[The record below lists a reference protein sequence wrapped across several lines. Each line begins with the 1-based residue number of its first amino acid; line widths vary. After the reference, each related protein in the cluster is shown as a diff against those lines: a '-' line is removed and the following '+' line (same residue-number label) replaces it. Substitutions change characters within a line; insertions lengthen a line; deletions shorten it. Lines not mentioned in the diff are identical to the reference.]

1 MKTIMDTLIRT
12 RIKIIFSSDG
22 DRVWGPWRRLNCSV
36 PEEFKNLGLNHFLHF
51 HQSSP
56 VDDTN
61 DNQIN
66 IQSLSALSCIMM
78 ITYGIKMSL
87 VWLFFKIS
95 LDDEVYVIVIIIAVV
110 IVIAIRIWLV
120 DQVYS
125 RMWEFMSSRDHV
137 LTSSTRVLRSSSS
150 FSSFSVTGG
159 YSL

>member
-1 MKTIMDTLIRT
+1 MVKHHTFPHFVWHPSQMKTIIDTLIEMF
-12 RIKIIFSSDG
+12 FSSDG

-66 IQSLSALSCIMM
+66 IQSLSALSCIM
-78 ITYGIKMSL
+78 
-87 VWLFFKIS
+87 
-95 LDDEVYVIVIIIAVV
+95 DDEVYVIVILIAVV
-110 IVIAIRIWLV
+110 IVIAIRISLV

>member
-22 DRVWGPWRRLNCSV
+22 DRVWGPWRRLHCSV
-36 PEEFKNLGLNHFLHF
+36 PEEFKNLGLDNFLHLMII
-51 HQSSP
+51 
-56 VDDTN
+56 N

-78 ITYGIKMSL
+78 ITNGIKMSL
-87 VWLFFKIS
+87 VWLFCKIP
-95 LDDEVYVIVIIIAVV
+95 LDDEVYVIVILIAVV

-137 LTSSTRVLRSSSS
+137 LTSSTRVLCSSSS
-150 FSSFSVTGG
+150 FPSFSVTGG

>member
-1 MKTIMDTLIRT
+1 MVKHHTFPHFVWHPSQMKTIIDTLIEMF
-12 RIKIIFSSDG
+12 FSSDG

-87 VWLFFKIS
+87 
-95 LDDEVYVIVIIIAVV
+95 DDEVYVLIAVV

-150 FSSFSVTGG
+150 FPSFSVTGG